1 MTRKL
6 LLAALVAALA
16 WQLIREERER
26 KVEHEFL
33 GI

>member
-6 LLAALVAALA
+6 ILAALVAALA

-26 KVEHEFL
+26 KVEDWFV
-33 GI
+33 